1 MNKNR
6 VLGDDNLIGGLA
18 LIGAGLSWLW
28 GAFLPG
34 LLIGLGLG
42 LIVSA
47 LRQKEAGDGAVV
59 ETKPASAADESKTG
73 EAAQLPPAKA
83 AEVGESEVS
92 ESRENANIPDIDVV
106 WARILAHQGQVFHQS
121 LGQAFTYEVSG
132 NALIPSTVKA
142 KIYKS
147 QFAKALAKVPF
158 DKVSDVPAGV
168 FGPSYVYAILM
179 DRRIR
184 QDDW

>member
-18 LIGAGLSWLW
+18 LIGAGLGWLW

-47 LRQKEAGDGAVV
+47 LRQREAGGKVAKDM
-59 ETKPASAADESKTG
+59 KPAPEAG
-73 EAAQLPPAKA
+73 ETEA
-83 AEVGESEVS
+83 GESAQPSAVEDAEAS
-92 ESRENANIPDIDVV
+92 ESGVAESRKNANIPDIDVV

-132 NALIPSTVKA
+132 NALMPSTVKA

-147 QFAKALAKVPF
+147 QFAKALTNVPF
-158 DKVSDVPAGV
+158 SKVSDVPAGV